1 MRILY
6 LTQWFDPEPAFKDA
20 GFARALADAGHDV
33 EVATGFPNYPG
44 GKLYPGYRLRPYRTE
59 IIKGVKVHRL
69 WLYPSHDASPVKRIV
84 NYLSF
89 FLSALI
95 FGLLRGRRYDLVYIY
110 HPPLTPALAAALF
123 CKVHRKPFIVEIQDL
138 WPDSVGASGMAN
150 SRIVRMLERAC
161 NFVYRRAARIIPQSE
176 GMKAELIRRGVP
188 AERLTT
194 IFNWATY
201 LPPAAGQQLPPAIT
215 AAFVGRLNLVYGGN
229 IGQAQQLGV
238 MVDAAIAAHRSNPAI
253 RLHLVGG
260 GIEREPLRQKV
271 RDMGAEDAVHFHAP
285 VARDIMDRVFDA
297 ADILV
302 MHLKHDPLYL
312 ITIPSKT
319 QHYLACGKPIVAGLP
334 GEAADVLERSGGA
347 IVCAPGDVGAMTRGL
362 ERIAAMTASERQE
375 MGARARTC
383 YDENF
388 SMDRAVERTAKLIEE
403 AAANRRVRSK

>member
-59 IIKGVKVHRL
+59 TIKGVKVHRL
-69 WLYPSHDASPVKRIV
+69 LLYPSHDASSLKRVV

-95 FGLLRGRRYDLVYIY
+95 FGLLRGGRYDLVYIY

-123 CKVHRKPFIVEIQDL
+123 CKIHRKPFIVEIQDL

-150 SRIVRMLERAC
+150 PKIVRVLERAC
-161 NFVYRRAARIIPQSE
+161 SFVYRRAARIIPQSD

-188 AERLTT
+188 AERLAT

-201 LPPAAGQQLPPAIT
+201 LPPAPGQELPDNIA
-215 AAFVGRLNLVYGGN
+215 AAFAGRLNLVYGGN

-238 MVDAAIAAHRSNPAI
+238 LVDAAVAAHRTNPAI

-260 GIEREPLRQKV
+260 GIEREPLQQQV
-271 RDMGAEDAVHFHAP
+271 RDMGAGDAVHFHNP

-334 GEAADVLERSGGA
+334 GEAADILRQSGGA
-347 IVCAPGDVGAMTRGL
+347 IVCAPGDAAAMTQGL
-362 ERIAAMTASERQE
+362 ERIAAMTAGERRA
-375 MGARARTC
+375 MGARSRAC

-388 SMDRAVERTAKLIEE
+388 SMSRAVEKTVQLIEE
-403 AAANRRVRSK
+403 QR

>member
-6 LTQWFDPEPAFKDA
+6 LTQWFDPEPAVKDA
-20 GFARALADAGHDV
+20 GFARALVDAGHKV

-44 GKLYPGYRLRPYRTE
+44 GKLYPGYRLGPYRTE
-59 IIKGVKVHRL
+59 TINGVKVHRL
-69 WLYPSHDASPVKRIV
+69 WLFPSHDASSLKRV
-84 NYLSF
+84 FNYLSF
-89 FLSALI
+89 FLSTLI
-95 FGLLRGRRYDLVYIY
+95 FGLLRGGRYDLIYIY

-123 CKVHRKPFIVEIQDL
+123 CKVHRKHFIVEIQDL
-138 WPDSVGASGMAN
+138 WPDSVSASGMAN
-150 SRIVRMLERAC
+150 PNIVRVLERAC
-161 NFVYRRAARIIPQSE
+161 AFVYRRAARIVSQSN

-188 AERLTT
+188 AERLAT

-201 LPPAAGQQLPPAIT
+201 LPPAPGQDLPDDIA
-215 AAFVGRLNLVYGGN
+215 AAFAGRINLVYGGN

-238 MVDAAIAAHRSNPAI
+238 LVDAAVAAHRSNRAI

-271 RDMGAEDAVHFHAP
+271 RDLLADDAVHFHP
-285 VARDIMDRVFDA
+285 PIARDIMDRVFDA

-334 GEAADVLERSGGA
+334 GEAADILKQSGGA
-347 IVCAPGDVGAMTRGL
+347 IVCAPGDAAAMAEGL
-362 ERIAAMTASERQE
+362 ERIAAMTVGERRT
-375 MGARARTC
+375 MGARARAC
-383 YDENF
+383 YDANF
-388 SMDRAVERTAKLIEE
+388 SMSRAVEKTVQLIEE
-403 AAANRRVRSK
+403 QR

>member
-20 GFARALADAGHDV
+20 AFARALADAGHDV
-33 EVATGFPNYPG
+33 EVVTGFPNYPG

-59 IIKGVKVHRL
+59 TIKGLKVHRL
-69 WLYPSHDASPVKRIV
+69 WLYPSHDASSLKRVV
-84 NYLSF
+84 NYISF

-95 FGLLRGRRYDLVYIY
+95 FGLLRGSRYDIVYIY

-138 WPDSVGASGMAN
+138 WPDSVAASGMAN
-150 SRIVRMLERAC
+150 PRVVGALERAC
-161 NFVYRRAARIIPQSE
+161 NFVYRRAARVIPQSD
-176 GMKAELIRRGVP
+176 GMKAELVRRGVDQ
-188 AERLTT
+188 ERLTT

-201 LPPAAGQQLPPAIT
+201 QPPVKGQHLPDAIAASFA
-215 AAFVGRLNLVYGGN
+215 GRLNLVYGGN
-229 IGQAQQLGV
+229 IGQAQQLSV
-238 MVDAAIAAHRSNPAI
+238 LVDAAIAAHRRNPAI

-260 GIEREPLRQKV
+260 GIEREPLQQKV
-271 RDMGAEDAVHFHAP
+271 RDADAEDIVYFHAP

-319 QHYLACGKPIVAGLP
+319 QHYLACGKPIVAGLS
-334 GEAADVLERSGGA
+334 GEAADILKRSGGA
-347 IVCAPGDVGAMTRGL
+347 IVCAPGDAAAMAEGL
-362 ERIAAMTASERQE
+362 DRIAAMTADERHAV
-375 MGARARTC
+375 GARARAC

-388 SMDRAVERTAKLIEE
+388 SMGHAVERTAQLIEE
-403 AAANRRVRSK
+403 QV